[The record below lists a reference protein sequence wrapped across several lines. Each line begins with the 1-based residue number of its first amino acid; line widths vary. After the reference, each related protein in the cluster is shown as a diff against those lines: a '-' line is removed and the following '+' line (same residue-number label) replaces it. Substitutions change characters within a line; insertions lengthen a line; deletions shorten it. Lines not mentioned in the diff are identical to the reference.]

1 MFKFF
6 WANHSFFVSER
17 GMSDS
22 PIKNERFAHSLFL
35 SWSLFCLERFWVNEQ
50 WAMSWRANSQPWI
63 KPNFIPHICC
73 VGLFAFFSGLFAILA
88 PQIVAFMASNAATIE
103 ETIVYIRYILYL
115 HFVML
120 YEFFLYYM
128 YDKQEKW
135 KVKHELNFK
144 NFK

>member
-1 MFKFF
+1 MSNEP
-6 WANHSFFVSER
+6 WAEER
-17 GMSDS
+17 IPNPELN
-22 PIKNERFAHSLFL
+22 PILSLI
-35 SWSLFCLERFWVNEQ
+35 S
-50 WAMSWRANSQPWI
+50 
-63 KPNFIPHICC
+63 
-73 VGLFAFFSGLFAILA
+73 AFFSGLFAILA

-103 ETIVYIRYILYL
+103 ETIVYIRYVLYL